1 MSILFSQLIDECVS
15 CFNGADG
22 DILTVDA
29 NMTYRN
35 SMINPVITHSLIT
48 DFEMF
53 FRIIIACGLGCLIG
67 WERERHRNIVS
78 AGIRTYGAICLGACA
93 FGIVS
98 LYIAGADPSRVAA
111 QVVTG
116 IGFLGGG
123 IIFRQGDYVTG
134 LTTAATLW
142 ATAAVG
148 LAVSMGLYLTSFLT
162 AILIFL
168 LLYLPRLAWWKK
180 ISTK

>member
-1 MSILFSQLIDECVS
+1 MFVFDLQTDMEIVFR
-15 CFNGADG
+15 
-22 DILTVDA
+22 ILT
-29 NMTYRN
+29 
-35 SMINPVITHSLIT
+35 
-48 DFEMF
+48 
-53 FRIIIACGLGCLIG
+53 ACFLGGLIG

-78 AGIRTYGAICLGACA
+78 AGIRTYGAISLGSCA
-93 FGIVS
+93 FGILSTVIS
-98 LYIAGADPSRVAA
+98 PAGDPTRIAA

-148 LAVSMGLYLTSFLT
+148 LSISFGYYLVGTFT
-162 AILIFL
+162 ALLIFL
-168 LLYLPRLAWWKK
+168 LLYLPRLSWWKK
-180 ISTK
+180 ISAKTH

>member
-1 MSILFSQLIDECVS
+1 MVTPTFQAEFDMIFRVIFA
-15 CFNGADG
+15 CF
-22 DILTVDA
+22 
-29 NMTYRN
+29 
-35 SMINPVITHSLIT
+35 
-48 DFEMF
+48 
-53 FRIIIACGLGCLIG
+53 LGGLIG

-78 AGIRTYGAICLGACA
+78 AGIRTYGAISLGACA
-93 FGIVS
+93 FGILSYVVG
-98 LYIAGADPSRVAA
+98 GADPSRIAS

-148 LAVSMGLYLTSFLT
+148 LAVAFGLYLVALLI
-162 AILIFL
+162 ALLIFL

-180 ISTK
+180 ISAK

>member
-1 MSILFSQLIDECVS
+1 MEIQPTS
-15 CFNGADG
+15 A
-22 DILTVDA
+22 T
-29 NMTYRN
+29 
-35 SMINPVITHSLIT
+35 LIT
-48 DFEMF
+48 EFEIF
-53 FRIIIACGLGCLIG
+53 FRVIFACFLGCLIG
-67 WERERHRNIVS
+67 WERERHRNIIS
-78 AGIRTYGAICLGACA
+78 AGIRTYGAISLGACA
-93 FGIVS
+93 FGIVG
-98 LYIAGADPSRVAA
+98 LYIAGSDPSRVAA

-148 LAVSMGLYLTSFLT
+148 LAVSVGMYLSSVLM

-168 LLYLPRLAWWKK
+168 LLYLPRMAWWKK
-180 ISTK
+180 ISAK

>member
-1 MSILFSQLIDECVS
+1 MLPHTL
-15 CFNGADG
+15 
-22 DILTVDA
+22 
-29 NMTYRN
+29 M
-35 SMINPVITHSLIT
+35 T

-53 FRIIIACGLGCLIG
+53 FRVTFACFLGSLIG
-67 WERERHRNIVS
+67 WERERHRNIIS
-78 AGIRTYGAICLGACA
+78 AGIRTYGAIALGSCA

-98 LYIAGADPSRVAA
+98 LYIGNADSSRVAA
-111 QVVTG
+111 QVVSG

-148 LAVSMGLYLTSFLT
+148 LAVAVGLYLVSLLI
-162 AILIFL
+162 ALLIFL
-168 LLYLPRLAWWKK
+168 LLYLPRLKWWKK
-180 ISTK
+180 ISKSKAMAG